1 MTFFLHDI
9 LRQPEELQRALDFLW
24 GAGEP
29 RVAKRRNS
37 DTEGRSHL
45 SDGHGKQL
53 AGSPECGVDLPPQR
67 FSCLHTGCVRPVG
80 VY

>member
-1 MTFFLHDI
+1 MTFFFQDI

-24 GAGEP
+24 GPGSHALQSAATAIQKAGHIYL
-29 RVAKRRNS
+29 R
-37 DTEGRSHL
+37 
-45 SDGHGKQL
+45 GHGKQL
-53 AGSPECGVDLPPQR
+53 ARSPECGVDLPPQR